1 MLRKIAILFVLL
13 SIPLCA
19 NASDGK
25 GWYPFMQNKG
35 WYPWQGQSGSS
46 GSTET
51 KEEPLVQPTT
61 QNSSSNSTQPMTNT
75 SSQSGNQQTQ
85 SNQTQSSWF
94 NK

>member
-1 MLRKIAILFVLL
+1 MLRKIAILLILL

-35 WYPWQGQSGSS
+35 WYPWQGQSS
-46 GSTET
+46 STEN

-61 QNSSSNSTQPMTNT
+61 QNSSSNSAQPTTNA